1 MSDLQKRTLFTTKTS
16 FLTTAA
22 GIGLLCLV
30 VRQRA
35 RIISYI
41 RNYRNPLGGK
51 HITVVETLDECQHV
65 LDTLKRHCH
74 EYKVLGFDCEWVTVG
89 GKRRP
94 VALLQ
99 LSSQKGLCALFR
111 LCNLQQIPKDLRD
124 LLEDDKVIKVGV
136 APQDDAHK
144 LAFDYGVGVASTFD
158 LRYLAALV
166 EQKPEGL
173 AKMAKSLLNVQLDK
187 NWRLSCSDWEAKVL
201 NEKQLQYAA
210 NDALVA
216 VKIFD
221 KLVKKLEPNSFWKPK
236 KLNFDNIQ
244 ERLEPFFDVRF
255 KEGFLNNCASI
266 ERSKAAAIAGK
277 KSKIK
282 PLQTRSISTRS
293 KALYDNC
300 NLQAPDGELL
310 CTIDAKKAQWY
321 VDQSLGEI
329 ISNTPL
335 TVRLN
340 FEPSGRAVGDV
351 GRYYQNPKE
360 NRCVVCG
367 RRDPLSRK
375 NVVPR
380 EYRKHFP
387 VVMKSHTSHD
397 VLLLCPECHQLSN
410 IYDLK
415 MRTKLAEQ
423 CNAPFTKDESAVKFI
438 ELPELKQVKSAARAL
453 LQSQNEIPAERREEL
468 IRILFNHYKT
478 EPTHELIVE
487 AAKIDTTRN
496 NENYCHHGEHVV
508 HMYQNEFGGLCELEK
523 LWRQHFLSTMKPKYL
538 PELWNVNHNANRLG
552 IRAQEGRV
560 DKEDLI
566 VAGLDAAGVM
576 ETVANS

>member
-1 MSDLQKRTLFTTKTS
+1 MADLKKPQLITAKTA
-16 FLTTAA
+16 FLATA
-22 GIGLLCLV
+22 GVGLLCIV
-30 VRQRA
+30 MRQRA
-35 RIISYI
+35 RILARL
-41 RNYRNPLGGK
+41 RNYRNPLGEK
-51 HITVVETLDECQHV
+51 QIRVIETPDECQRV

-111 LCNLQQIPKDLRD
+111 LCTLQQIPKGLRD
-124 LLEDDKVIKVGV
+124 LLEDDNVIKVGV
-136 APQDDAHK
+136 GPQDDAHK
-144 LAFDYGVGVASTFD
+144 LAFDYGVGVASTLD

-166 EQKPEGL
+166 NQKPGGL
-173 AKMAKSLLNVQLDK
+173 AKMAKSLLDVHLDK

-216 VKIFD
+216 VKIFE
-221 KLVKKLEPNSFWKPK
+221 KLAKKLDAKPFWN
-236 KLNFDNIQ
+236 LSSINFTKIQ
-244 ERLEPFFDVRF
+244 ERLQPFYDIRF
-255 KEGFLNNCASI
+255 KEGSLNNIMATERRKSI
-266 ERSKAAAIAGK
+266 TTTGRKAK
-277 KSKIK
+277 QKQM
-282 PLQTRSISTRS
+282 QTRSISTRS
-293 KALYDNC
+293 RALYDNC

-321 VDQSLGEI
+321 VDQGLGVVVAK
-329 ISNTPL
+329 TPL

-351 GRYYQNPKE
+351 GRYYQTPKE

-367 RRDPLSRK
+367 RLDPLSRK

-397 VLLLCPECHQLSN
+397 VLLLCPDCHQLSN
-410 IYDLK
+410 IYDLR
-415 MRTKLAEQ
+415 MRMKLAEQ
-423 CNAPFTKDESAVKFI
+423 CDAPFTKEESAVKYY
-438 ELPELKQVKSAARAL
+438 ELPELKKVKSASRAL
-453 LQSQNEIPAERREEL
+453 LQSQNEIPAERRNILIKILLDHYKMEEL
-468 IRILFNHYKT
+468 T
-478 EPTHELIVE
+478 DELIKE
-487 AAKIDTTRN
+487 AANIDTTRS
-496 NENYCHHGEHVV
+496 NENYCQHGEKVV
-508 HMYQNEFGGLCELEK
+508 SMYETAFGGLCELEK
-523 LWRQHFLSTMKPKYL
+523 QWRQHFLTTMKPKYL
-538 PELWNVNHNANRLG
+538 PDLWNVNHNANRLE

-560 DKEDLI
+560 EKEDLI
-566 VAGLDAAGVM
+566 VAGLSI
-576 ETVANS
+576 VADVESVAKC

>member
-1 MSDLQKRTLFTTKTS
+1 MGDIQKRSLMTAKTA
-16 FLTTAA
+16 FLATA
-22 GIGLLCLV
+22 GVGLLCIL

-35 RIISYI
+35 RILSRI
-41 RNYRNPLGGK
+41 RNFRDPLAK
-51 HITVVETLDECQHV
+51 KQVTVIETPDECQRV
-65 LDTLKRHCH
+65 LATLKSHCH
-74 EYKVLGFDCEWVTVG
+74 DYKVLGFDCEWVTVG

-136 APQDDAHK
+136 GTQEDAHK
-144 LAFDYGVGVASTFD
+144 LAYDYGVGVASTLD

-166 EQKPEGL
+166 NQKPEGL
-173 AKMAKSLLNVQLDK
+173 AKMAKSLLDVHLDK
-187 NWRLSCSDWEAKVL
+187 HWRLSCSDWEAKVL

-216 VKIFD
+216 VKIFE
-221 KLVKKLEPNSFWKPK
+221 KLAMQLDPKPFWN
-236 KLNFDNIQ
+236 LNKINFSDVQ
-244 ERLEPFFDVRF
+244 ERLQPFYDIRF
-255 KEGFLNNCASI
+255 KEGLLNNLTHTDRRNVTMS
-266 ERSKAAAIAGK
+266 AGK
-277 KSKIK
+277 KAKQK
-282 PLQTRSISTRS
+282 QMQTRSISTRS
-293 KALYDNC
+293 RALYDNC

-310 CTIDAKKAQWY
+310 CTIDSKKAQWY
-321 VDQSLGEI
+321 VDQNLGDQVG
-329 ISNTPL
+329 NNPL

-351 GRYYQNPKE
+351 GRYYQTPKE

-367 RRDPLSRK
+367 RIDPLSRK

-397 VLLLCPECHQLSN
+397 VLLLCPQCHQLSN

-415 MRTKLAEQ
+415 MRMKLAEQ
-423 CNAPFTKDESAVKFI
+423 CNAPFTKEETAVKYI

-453 LQSQNEIPAERREEL
+453 LQSQNEIPVERRKKILGILLHHYQKEKLTDEL
-468 IRILFNHYKT
+468 IK
-478 EPTHELIVE
+478 E
-487 AAKIDTTRN
+487 AANIDTTRS
-496 NENYCHHGEHVV
+496 NETYCQHGEKVV
-508 HMYQNEFGGLCELEK
+508 LLYQTQFGGLCELEK
-523 LWRQHFLSTMKPKYL
+523 LWRQHFLTTMKPKFL
-538 PELWNVNHNANRLG
+538 PELWNVNHNANRLE
-552 IRAQEGRV
+552 IRAQEGRI

-566 VAGLDAAGVM
+566 VAGLDKIL
-576 ETVANS
+576 VAESVAKS